1 MTRDDILTALIA
13 ADPGAA
19 LRAFDQHELHTRMA
33 RAQAS
38 FRNLKKD
45 NRVKVKNKAGQD
57 TYSFVFAPLED
68 YLNMARAGYAAEGL
82 CFAQHVDGTVPA
94 RDPLITVTSSVSFG
108 TATVSSSMSVVSQG
122 SDQDHGGTITYL
134 RRYTLSALMATT
146 GTDED
151 DDANHPKTGPRVE
164 SDKPAERERA
174 DKLRA
179 EALAKPK
186 VHERQAAEAPAAL
199 WPQVFYPPDMPE
211 EKQGIRHIGERV
223 MRILGADFCSRPAP
237 DTVDRL
243 ADQVGW
249 TMIEHLT
256 QKPQSRAEV
265 EDFCSKV
272 ERAAKSDTGMTKL
285 KDRASTV
292 LDVPF

>member
-1 MTRDDILTALIA
+1 MTREDILTALIA

-82 CFAQHVDGTVPA
+82 CFTQHVDGTVPA

-151 DDANHPKTGPRVE
+151 DDVNHPKTGPRVE
-164 SDKPAERERA
+164 SDDPKMKERA

-186 VHERQAAEAPAAL
+186 VHERQAAEAAP
-199 WPQVFYPPDMPE
+199 WPQIRYPDDMPE
-211 EKQGIRHIGERV
+211 DRAGIRHIGERV
-223 MRILGADFCSRPAP
+223 MRILGAEFCANPRPEAL
-237 DTVDRL
+237 DGL
-243 ADQVGW
+243 ADDVGW
-249 TMIEHLT
+249 AMIEHLP
-256 QKPQSRAEV
+256 QKPQSRADV

-272 ERAAKSDTGMTKL
+272 ERAAKSDIGMSKL
-285 KDRASTV
+285 KERARPAV
-292 LDVPF
+292 VPF

>member
-1 MTRDDILTALIA
+1 MTRDDLLKLLGA
-13 ADPGAA
+13 ADPAAA
-19 LRAFDQHELHTRMA
+19 LRAHDQHELHTRMA

-82 CFAQHVDGTVPA
+82 CFTQHVDGTVPA
-94 RDPLITVTSSVSFG
+94 RDPVITVTSSVSFG

-151 DDANHPKTGPRVE
+151 DDANHPKTGPKVE
-164 SDKPAERERA
+164 SSDSKEHARA

-186 VHERQAAEAPAAL
+186 VHERQAAEAAP
-199 WPQVFYPPDMPE
+199 WPQISYPDDMP
-211 EKQGIRHIGERV
+211 GDRAGVRHIGERV
-223 MRILGADFCSRPAP
+223 MRILSADFFGHPQPEMYNSLA
-237 DTVDRL
+237 DTVGR
-243 ADQVGW
+243 A
-249 TMIEHLT
+249 MIEHLER
-256 QKPQSRAEV
+256 KPSARAEV

-272 ERAAKSDTGMTKL
+272 ERAATSDTGMKKL
-285 KDRASTV
+285 RDRVGAA